1 MRTSDQ
7 EKAHFS
13 ALLHIN
19 LSAFSFYE
27 EEGYLMKKITI
38 TCLFIVSILFAAA
51 QPSRDTTLKE
61 QKENVIKATT
71 IIQVENLGA
80 IINTENPEMR
90 PTISADGNLLFFIRQ
105 NDPANIQYA
114 TIPNSQDIWYSMRDS
129 MGKWSPAKHLS
140 AKVNASHYNAVFWIS
155 PDLNRILLKG
165 SFIDGQYYG
174 MGVSMIH
181 KRRDNSWTDAQMLK
195 IRNFGKFN
203 MTPQFGASMGQDGK
217 TLLFYMTD
225 KKGSFEND
233 LYVSFLEGNDIWTA
247 PKSLGKKI
255 NLPDYNEMSPFI
267 AADGKTLYFSSD
279 RPGGIGENDI
289 WMAKRLDD
297 SWTKWS
303 DPVNLGRPIN
313 TEGSEAFFTLDAG
326 GEYAYLT
333 SSDGA
338 FGASDIVRVKL
349 LEKEKPN
356 PVVLVS
362 GNVYNAKTKQPLE
375 ASLVYETLPD
385 GTEVGN
391 GISSPA
397 DGSFKMVLPYDKNY
411 SIRAS
416 ADKFFAI
423 SENLNLDS
431 LVKAGYKE
439 IHKDLYM
446 VPIEIGQVFRL
457 NNVFFD
463 FDKYSLRPES
473 FVELDRVVAFLNEYP
488 NIEIEMSAHT
498 DSKGSD
504 EYNMTL
510 SHNRAKSVREYIISK
525 GIAATRIISQG
536 YGETKPVADNN
547 NDDGTDNPEGRQL
560 NRRVEFKILKN

>member
-1 MRTSDQ
+1 MRKT
-7 EKAHFS
+7 FT
-13 ALLHIN
+13 
-19 LSAFSFYE
+19 F
-27 EEGYLMKKITI
+27 
-38 TCLFIVSILFAAA
+38 CLFIFCISVTTA
-51 QPSRDTTLKE
+51 QPVLDTTLKE
-61 QKENVIKATT
+61 QKENIIKEST
-71 IIQVENLGA
+71 IIKIENLGEG
-80 IINTENPEMR
+80 INSENPEMR

-114 TIPNSQDIWYSMRDS
+114 TVPNSQDIWYSRRDS
-129 MGKWSPAKHLS
+129 TGQWSAAKHLS

-155 PDLNRILLKG
+155 PDLNTILLKG

-181 KRRDNSWTDAQMLK
+181 KRRDNSWTNAEMLK
-195 IRNFGKFN
+195 IRNFNKFST
-203 MTPQFGASMGQDGK
+203 TPQMGASMGQDGK

-225 KKGSFEND
+225 KKGSFDND
-233 LYVSFLEGNDIWTA
+233 LYVSFAEGNDIWTA

-267 AADGKTLYFSSD
+267 AADGVTLYFSSD

-289 WMAKRLDD
+289 WMSKRLDD

-303 DPVNLGRPIN
+303 EPVNLGRPIN

-349 LEKEKPN
+349 LEKEMPD

-362 GNVYNAKTKQPLE
+362 GNVYNAKTKEPLT

-385 GTEVGN
+385 GTEAGKGV
-391 GISSPA
+391 SSPV

-431 LVKAGYKE
+431 LIKAGYKE
-439 IHKDLYM
+439 IHKDLYL

-463 FDKYSLRPES
+463 FDKYDLRPES
-473 FVELDRVVAFLNEYP
+473 YVELDRVVGFLNEYP

-498 DSKGSD
+498 DSKGAD
-504 EYNMTL
+504 DYNMTL
-510 SHNRAKSVREYIISK
+510 SDNRARSVMDYIISR
-525 GIAATRIISQG
+525 GIAKTRIISQG
-536 YGETKPVADNN
+536 YGETKPVAANSHA
-547 NDDGTDNPEGRQL
+547 DGTDNPEGRQL

>member
-1 MRTSDQ
+1 MKTI
-7 EKAHFS
+7 FT
-13 ALLHIN
+13 
-19 LSAFSFYE
+19 FSF
-27 EEGYLMKKITI
+27 
-38 TCLFIVSILFAAA
+38 FIISILTAAA
-51 QPSRDTTLKE
+51 QPVLDTTLKE
-61 QKENVIKATT
+61 QKENVIKETT
-71 IIQVENLGA
+71 IIKVENLGEL
-80 IINTENPEMR
+80 INTDNPEMR

-105 NDPANIQYA
+105 NDPVNIHYA
-114 TIPNSQDIWYSMRDS
+114 TVPNSQDIWYSRRDS
-129 MGKWSPAKHLS
+129 LGKWSKAKHLS
-140 AKVNASHYNAVFWIS
+140 SKVNASQYNAVYWIS
-155 PDLNRILLKG
+155 PDLNTILLKG

-181 KRRDNSWTDAQMLK
+181 KVEDNSWTNAEMLR
-195 IRNFGKFN
+195 IRNFNKFSL
-203 MTPQFGASMGQDGK
+203 TPQIGASMGQDGK

-233 LYVSFLEGNDIWTA
+233 LYVSFYEGHNIWTA

-267 AADGKTLYFSSD
+267 AADGVTLYFSSD

-289 WMAKRLDD
+289 WMTKRLDN

-313 TEGSEAFFTLDAG
+313 TEKSEAFFTMDAG

-333 SSDGA
+333 SSDGSV
-338 FGASDIVRVKL
+338 GASDIVRVKL

-362 GNVYNAKTKQPLE
+362 GNVYNAKTKQPLA
-375 ASLVYETLPD
+375 ASLIYETLPD
-385 GTEVGN
+385 GTEAGN
-391 GISSPA
+391 GVSSPV

-431 LVKAGYKE
+431 LIKAGYKE
-439 IHKDLYM
+439 IHKDLYL

-463 FDKYSLRPES
+463 FDKYNLRPES
-473 FVELDRVVAFLNEYP
+473 SVELDRVVAFLNEYP

-504 EYNMTL
+504 DYNYTL
-510 SHNRAKSVREYIISK
+510 SDNRARSVREYILSK
-525 GIAATRIISQG
+525 GIAAKRIISQG
-536 YGETKPVADNN
+536 YGETKPVADNAN
-547 NDDGTDNPEGRQL
+547 PDGSDNPDGRQL

>member
-1 MRTSDQ
+1 
-7 EKAHFS
+7 
-13 ALLHIN
+13 
-19 LSAFSFYE
+19 
-27 EEGYLMKKITI
+27 MKKIVTLCFF
-38 TCLFIVSILFAAA
+38 TVSVLLTVA
-51 QPSRDTTLKE
+51 QPARDTTLKE
-61 QKENVIKATT
+61 QKENVIKETT

-80 IINTENPEMR
+80 DINTDNPEMR

-114 TIPNSQDIWYSMRDS
+114 TVPNSQDIWYSMRDS
-129 MGKWSPAKHLS
+129 TGKWSPAKHLS
-140 AKVNASHYNAVFWIS
+140 ARVNASHYNAVFWIS
-155 PDLNRILLKG
+155 PDLNKILLKG

-181 KRRDNSWTDAQMLK
+181 KRSDNSWTDAQMLR
-195 IRNFGKFN
+195 IRNFEKFRE
-203 MTPQFGASMGQDGK
+203 TAQFGASMGQDGK

-225 KKGSFEND
+225 KKGSYEND
-233 LYVSFLEGNDIWTA
+233 LYVSFLEGDNIWTA

-267 AADGKTLYFSSD
+267 ASDGKTLYFSSD

-289 WMAKRLDD
+289 WMSKRLDD

-313 TEGSEAFFTLDAG
+313 TELSEAFFTLDAG

-338 FGASDIVRVKL
+338 FGGSDIVRVKL
-349 LEKEKPN
+349 LEREKPN

-362 GNVYNAKTKQPLE
+362 GNVYNAKTKEPLA
-375 ASLVYETLPD
+375 ASLIYETLPD

-391 GISSPA
+391 GVSSPI

-439 IHKDLYM
+439 IHKDLYLA
-446 VPIEIGQVFRL
+446 PIEIGQVFRL

-463 FDKYSLRPES
+463 FDKYTLRPES
-473 FVELDRVVAFLNEYP
+473 FVELDRVVGFLNEYP

-504 EYNMTL
+504 EYNMVL
-510 SHNRAKSVREYIISK
+510 SDNRARSVREYILSK

-547 NDDGTDNPEGRQL
+547 HDDGTDNPEGRQL